1 MDNKLESLFELIET
15 SDTKAYSSILFN
27 IYEDRDYYTI
37 EACFDDDFVIGR
49 DNPFVICDKAV
60 SWEKVE
66 QDIGQVIEAQVE
78 EKKDTYKQ
86 FTTIAYGFVDGDLQY
101 IRKSPKKIK
110 EIVHYTADDFTD
122 FDSHKLGA
130 WIMVYLTTEAT
141 AKYRFD
147 MIDMIRKKELSE
159 DEHKFWREILAENFD
174 YEKYKRMSE

>member
-66 QDIGQVIEAQVE
+66 QDIGQVIKAQVE
-78 EKKDTYKQ
+78 EKKD
-86 FTTIAYGFVDGDLQY
+86 
-101 IRKSPKKIK
+101 
-110 EIVHYTADDFTD
+110 
-122 FDSHKLGA
+122 
-130 WIMVYLTTEAT
+130 
-141 AKYRFD
+141 
-147 MIDMIRKKELSE
+147 
-159 DEHKFWREILAENFD
+159 
-174 YEKYKRMSE
+174 